1 MLIKAEYI
9 DRFKII
15 KSQMS
20 FDFSSPIPPS
30 AKHEEVHTVRATTR
44 HLASGTVAQ
53 VQAHQRRT
61 EVVDKPPADHN
72 FYINKYKDI
81 ATKFGAATAK
91 ERARQFVASSG
102 LGRDF
107 GESIEQFYA
116 RKPGLGQLRKWVTD
130 GFPDIGDKQP
140 THTAQ
145 SSQTEVAHQRLT
157 EVNMQDMVHEAR
169 RWKGAAMNAD
179 EDHGTDNRARLKH
192 SRMTTKAD
200 LDSYLMRKFGVDET
214 TARSVSNHLT
224 EKNIPADRSAE
235 PSEFAGEA
243 WADAVI
249 AKKTVTTPSGVSP
262 AQKRKEAAA
271 AKDFEVF
278 AVREANANRNFE
290 ESLQTIAG
298 ITPEQASR
306 VNEYYHKHKLVNV
319 DLVNGTIRPKHG
331 AYLDKDVILNAVKE
345 TEPTSFEAPI
355 MEVPKRKPRT
365 KPEPKPAPEHRIA
378 KVDDPDGGHGH
389 FVVYDKDMK
398 TVGIP
403 NEHGEIEAAWPRLLD
418 ASRALNRHTGNTHTQ
433 TKVARGEYDMHKAIA
448 HPAMLKSRKL
458 HGSINFNGLD
468 ISIETGRSRCREWYN
483 PHDGSQGMSRMTLP
497 YGYIKRSLG
506 VDGDHYD
513 AFVGP
518 DHSAP
523 NVYIV
528 TTMKAP
534 DFIEI
539 DEEKAFLGVN
549 SAEEA
554 ERYFKSSYSDD
565 RFFGGIT
572 EMPFEEFKEKVL
584 ATKNNPELL
593 GDIRKSGEAMC
604 KQIGDKLGV
613 NWKETD
619 LNEFCDGMQHEE
631 EHKDVTGGSAEKTAK
646 IVLAHLKEDPKYYS
660 KLEQAGL

>member
-15 KSQMS
+15 KSQMA
-20 FDFSSPIPPS
+20 FDFSAP
-30 AKHEEVHTVRATTR
+30 KHEEERTVRATTR

-61 EVVDKPPADHN
+61 KVTDP
-72 FYINKYKDI
+72 
-81 ATKFGAATAK
+81 TGAQT
-91 ERARQFVASSG
+91 
-102 LGRDF
+102 
-107 GESIEQFYA
+107 IEA
-116 RKPGLGQLRKWVTD
+116 RK
-130 GFPDIGDKQP
+130 I
-140 THTAQ
+140 
-145 SSQTEVAHQRLT
+145 
-157 EVNMQDMVHEAR
+157 NAR
-169 RWKGAAMNAD
+169 
-179 EDHGTDNRARLKH
+179 
-192 SRMTTKAD
+192 
-200 LDSYLMRKFGVDET
+200 
-214 TARSVSNHLT
+214 
-224 EKNIPADRSAE
+224 DR
-235 PSEFAGEA
+235 
-243 WADAVI
+243 
-249 AKKTVTTPSGVSP
+249 
-262 AQKRKEAAA
+262 
-271 AKDFEVF
+271 FEQ
-278 AVREANANRNFE
+278 
-290 ESLQTIAG
+290 SLQTIAG
-298 ITPEQASR
+298 ISPEQATR
-306 VNEYYHKHKLVNV
+306 VADYYVKHKLVKTDANV
-319 DLVNGTIRPKHG
+319 GQMNPVHG

-355 MEVPKRKPRT
+355 MEVLKRKPRT
-365 KPEPKPAPEHRIA
+365 KPEPKPAPEHRVA

-398 TVGIP
+398 TVEIP

-418 ASRALNRHTGNTHTQ
+418 ASRALNRHTGNTHMS
-433 TKVARGEYDMHKAIA
+433 TKVARGEYDMHKSIA

-458 HGSINFNGLD
+458 HGSINFNGLE
-468 ISIETGRSRCREWYN
+468 ISIETGRSRCREWRN

-534 DFIEI
+534 DFTEI

-554 ERYFKSSYSDD
+554 ERYYKASYSDD

-572 EMPFEEFKEKVL
+572 AMPFADFKKKVL
-584 ATKNNPELL
+584 ATKDAPELL

-604 KQIGDKLGV
+604 KQVGDKLGA
-613 NWKETD
+613 NWKEID
-619 LNEFCDGMQHEE
+619 LDEFCDGMLHEE

-646 IVLAHLKEDPKYYS
+646 IVLAHLKENPKYYS